1 MTTPLLASLEQ
12 QLAALKSNVVP
23 IAQTKESTVVDT
35 PVTVSL
41 TDLRSMVKELVD
53 VERGAT
59 VSVSAEPVTKEY
71 TLLEAV
77 NLALTGEEQSWLI
90 KEDVVKGIANFMASS
105 EGIELTKLFITDY
118 RKYYESKT

>member
-12 QLAALKSNVVP
+12 QLAALKTNVVP
-23 IAQTKESTVVDT
+23 ITQTKESTVVDT

-59 VSVSAEPVTKEY
+59 VSVSALPKKEY

-77 NLALTGEEQSWLI
+77 NLALTSEEQSWII
-90 KEDVVKGIANFMASS
+90 KEEVIKGIANFIASPD
-105 EGIELTKLFITDY
+105 GIELPKLFITDY

>member
-12 QLAALKSNVVP
+12 QLAVLKSNVVP
-23 IAQTKESTVVDT
+23 IAQTKESAVVEA

-41 TDLRSMVKELVD
+41 NDLRSMVKELVEA
-53 VERGAT
+53 ERGST
-59 VSVSAEPVTKEY
+59 VELTAKPSKEY

-77 NLALTGEEQSWLI
+77 NLALTSEEQLWII
-90 KEDVVKGIANFMASS
+90 KEDVIKGIANFIASA
-105 EGIELTKLFITDY
+105 EGIELTKLFIIGY

>member
-12 QLAALKSNVVP
+12 QLAVLKSNVVP
-23 IAQTKESTVVDT
+23 IAQTKESAVVEA

-41 TDLRSMVKELVD
+41 NDLRSMVKELVEA
-53 VERGAT
+53 ERGST
-59 VSVSAEPVTKEY
+59 VELTAKPSKEY

-77 NLALTGEEQSWLI
+77 NLALTSEEQLWII
-90 KEDVVKGIANFMASS
+90 KEDVIKGIANFIASA
-105 EGIELTKLFITDY
+105 EGIELTKLFIIDY

>member
-23 IAQTKESTVVDT
+23 MTQTKESAVVEA

-41 TDLRSMVKELVD
+41 NDLRSMVKELVD
-53 VERGAT
+53 VERGST
-59 VSVSAEPVTKEY
+59 VELTAKPSKEY

-77 NLALTGEEQSWLI
+77 NLALTSEEQLWII
-90 KEDVVKGIANFMASS
+90 KEDVIRGIANFIASAD
-105 EGIELTKLFITDY
+105 GIEITKLFITDY

>member
-23 IAQTKESTVVDT
+23 IAQTKESAVVEA

-41 TDLRSMVKELVD
+41 SDLRSMVKELVD
-53 VERGAT
+53 VERGST
-59 VSVSAEPVTKEY
+59 VALSAKPSKEY

-77 NLALTGEEQSWLI
+77 NLALTSEEQLWII
-90 KEDVVKGIANFMASS
+90 KEDVIRGIANFIASAD
-105 EGIELTKLFITDY
+105 GIEITKLFITDY

>member
-23 IAQTKESTVVDT
+23 IAQPKELAVVEA

-41 TDLRSMVKELVD
+41 NDLRSMVKELVD

-59 VSVSAEPVTKEY
+59 VELTAKPSKEY
-71 TLLEAV
+71 TLLEAI
-77 NLALTGEEQSWLI
+77 NLGLTSEEQLWI
-90 KEDVVKGIANFMASS
+90 VKEDVIRGIANFIASAD
-105 EGIELTKLFITDY
+105 GIELTKLFITDY
-118 RKYYESKT
+118 RKYYENKT

>member
-23 IAQTKESTVVDT
+23 IAQTKESAVVEA

-41 TDLRSMVKELVD
+41 NDLRSMVKELVD
-53 VERGAT
+53 VERGST
-59 VSVSAEPVTKEY
+59 VTLSAKPSKEY

-77 NLALTGEEQSWLI
+77 NLALTSEEQLWII
-90 KEDVVKGIANFMASS
+90 KEEVIRGIANFIASAD
-105 EGIELTKLFITDY
+105 GIEITKLFITDY

>member
-12 QLAALKSNVVP
+12 QLAVLKSNVVP
-23 IAQTKESTVVDT
+23 IAQTKESAVGEA

-41 TDLRSMVKELVD
+41 NDLRSMVKELVEA
-53 VERGAT
+53 ERGST
-59 VSVSAEPVTKEY
+59 VELTAKPSKEY

-77 NLALTGEEQSWLI
+77 NLALTSEEQLWII
-90 KEDVVKGIANFMASS
+90 KEDVIKGIANFIASA
-105 EGIELTKLFITDY
+105 EGIELTKLFIIDY

>member
-12 QLAALKSNVVP
+12 QLAALKTNVVP
-23 IAQTKESTVVDT
+23 ITQTKESTVVDT

-59 VSVSAEPVTKEY
+59 VSVSALPKKEY
-71 TLLEAV
+71 TLLEAI
-77 NLALTGEEQSWLI
+77 NLGLTSEEQLWII
-90 KEDVVKGIANFMASS
+90 KEDVIRGIANFIASA
-105 EGIELTKLFITDY
+105 EGIELTKLFIIDY

>member
-23 IAQTKESTVVDT
+23 MTQTKESAVVEA

-41 TDLRSMVKELVD
+41 NDLRSMVKELVEA
-53 VERGAT
+53 ERGST
-59 VSVSAEPVTKEY
+59 VELTAKPSKEY

-77 NLALTGEEQSWLI
+77 NLALTSEEQLWII
-90 KEDVVKGIANFMASS
+90 KEDVIKGIANFIASA
-105 EGIELTKLFITDY
+105 EGIELTKLFIIDY

>member
-1 MTTPLLASLEQ
+1 MTTPLLTSLEQ
-12 QLAALKSNVVP
+12 QLAALKTNVVP
-23 IAQTKESTVVDT
+23 ITQTKESTVVDT

-53 VERGAT
+53 VERGVT
-59 VSVSAEPVTKEY
+59 VSVSALPKKEY

-77 NLALTGEEQSWLI
+77 NLALTSEEQSWII
-90 KEDVVKGIANFMASS
+90 KEEVIKGIANFIASPD
-105 EGIELTKLFITDY
+105 GIELTKLFITDY

>member
-59 VSVSAEPVTKEY
+59 VSVSSAPVTKEY